1 MLSARVIDAEG
12 ELAPF
17 IESWDAL
24 AVAAGRP
31 YASPAWMLAWWRTA
45 APKGAQLRVAVA
57 TDGDGALVGVA
68 PFWCSRR
75 GFGGTWLRLLGAPVC
90 APTEPLAHPGSEQ
103 EAAAAL
109 AQALADTRPSPAF
122 LAFDGCPPDSPW
134 PRLLGEQWPGRGQA
148 RMHLDQTV
156 AAPSVALAA
165 DTFDDWLAGKSSN
178 FRSQVRRMR
187 RKLEADGASFH
198 RIGPDGDLGAALTEL
213 ARLHHARWD
222 QRGGSAAL
230 DADVERMLA
239 AAATELAPAGRL
251 WISTIEIDGR
261 TISAHLFVGAGAEV
275 AYWLGG
281 HDDEFG
287 ARKPGLLALVAAVE
301 AGIEGSARLVDLGP
315 GTQEY
320 KLRLADGERR
330 LEFVIVTPPGP
341 ARLRRQAALGL
352 HRGRRSL
359 TRRLSD
365 EQRTRL
371 RRLLRRGG

>member
-1 MLSARVIDAEG
+1 M
-12 ELAPF
+12 
-17 IESWDAL
+17 
-24 AVAAGRP
+24 
-31 YASPAWMLAWWRTA
+31 T
-45 APKGAQLRVAVA
+45 
-57 TDGDGALVGVA
+57 
-68 PFWCSRR
+68 
-75 GFGGTWLRLLGAPVC
+75 
-90 APTEPLAHPGSEQ
+90 
-103 EAAAAL
+103 
-109 AQALADTRPSPAF
+109 
-122 LAFDGCPPDSPW
+122 
-134 PRLLGEQWPGRGQA
+134 
-148 RMHLDQTV
+148 
-156 AAPSVALAA
+156 APSVTLAA

-261 TISAHLFVGAGAEV
+261 TISAHLFVGAGAEL

-320 KLRLADGERR
+320 KLRLADGERT

-359 TRRLSD
+359 ARRLSD
-365 EQRTRL
+365 QQRTRL